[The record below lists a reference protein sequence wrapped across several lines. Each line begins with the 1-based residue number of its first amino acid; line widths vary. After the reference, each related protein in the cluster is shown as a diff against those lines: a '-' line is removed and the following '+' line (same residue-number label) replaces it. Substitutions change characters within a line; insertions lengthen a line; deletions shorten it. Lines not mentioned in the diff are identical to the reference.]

1 MTLSANL
8 VLTIA
13 LLYVALLF
21 AVAFVGDRR
30 ARSGRSGW
38 LKSPLVYTLSIS
50 VYCTSWTFY
59 GAVGSAARN
68 GLEFAT
74 IYIGPTLVFIGWW
87 VFLRKIVRIGHVHG
101 ITSIADMLSSR
112 YGKSPSLA
120 ALVTVIAVVAATP
133 YIALQLRAVTVSFQ
147 VIGNAG
153 PDALSGRPPGQPDF
167 NLGFWIAAGMAIF
180 TILFGTRN
188 IDAKE
193 RHHGVVAA
201 IALEAVIKLVALVAV
216 GILVVYG
223 ISDGP
228 SDVFA
233 RASPELLHSTE
244 VFGPRWVVVTLLSA
258 AAIVCLPREFQ
269 VTVVENNEEG
279 HLRTASWLFPL
290 YLLLISLF
298 VLPIAIAGLDV
309 LPEGSNPDMFVL
321 TLPMWAR
328 REALALLAFLGGF
341 SSATSMVIVACIA
354 LSTMVSNHLIM
365 PVALRLGWAPVGAG
379 GEIRG
384 FLLGSRRLS
393 ICLMLF
399 LGFLYFR
406 VKGDSEGLASIGL
419 ISFAGA
425 AQVMPSL
432 VGGLFW
438 RRANAGAAFTGL
450 FAGAVLWAYTLFLPS
465 FSGDFIVS
473 SKVIAEGLLGSPLL
487 RPHALFGLDRLDP
500 LLHSLFWSLSVN
512 TLLFV
517 VLSLAREA
525 RPLERLQATLFVDV
539 FRNPAGAASGLV
551 RRSATTRDLSA
562 LALRILG
569 EDEARQLFREAR
581 GGSSADGRGGVGGE
595 DGAGGGAGGGS
606 EGDPAGAAGAEG
618 PPLLADDAFIT
629 RLERKLAG
637 SIGAASA
644 HAMISQVVTGET
656 ISLDA
661 LMKIADETQRVRE
674 YSRQIEQKSRELEA
688 TARQLSDA
696 NERLTRLDREKDDFL
711 SQVSHEVRTPM
722 SSIRSFSEILLDAR
736 DLDEQ
741 QAAHYL
747 RIIHE
752 ESIRLT
758 RLLDSILD
766 LSMIEHGEAPLELT
780 STDPGEALESA
791 LRTCEGL
798 AAQSG
803 VHLASHIEA
812 RGATAHADAD
822 RLSQVFINLISNA
835 IKYNTSAEPR
845 VHVTSRITAGDY
857 EVLVEDNG
865 PGILPEERELIFS
878 KFLRGWAHTQT
889 MAAGAGLGLAISRQI
904 MRRHGGSLTLVTGTA
919 SGACFRVTLPL
930 AGAAP

>member
-1 MTLSANL
+1 MLSANL

-13 LLYVALLF
+13 LMYVALLF

-30 ARSGRSGW
+30 ARTGRLGW
-38 LKSPLVYTLSIS
+38 LQSPLVYTLSIS

-74 IYIGPTLVFIGWW
+74 IYVGPTLVFVGWW

-101 ITSIADMLSSR
+101 ITSIADMISSR

-120 ALVTVIAVVAATP
+120 ALVTLIAVVGATP

-153 PDALSGRPPGQPDF
+153 PEPLSGLPAATPDF
-167 NLGFWIAAGMAIF
+167 HLGFWVAAGMAVF

-201 IALEAVIKLVALVAV
+201 IALEAVVKLVALLAV
-216 GILVVYG
+216 GLMVIYG
-223 ISDGP
+223 ISNGP
-228 SDVFA
+228 HDIFA
-233 RASPELLHSTE
+233 RASPEILHAHD
-244 VFGPRWVVVTLLSA
+244 VFGPRWVAVTLLSA

-269 VTVVENNEEG
+269 VTVVENTDER

-290 YLLLISLF
+290 YLMLISLF
-298 VLPIAIAGLDV
+298 VLPIAIAGLSF

-328 REALALLAFLGGF
+328 QESIALLAFLGGF
-341 SSATSMVIVACIA
+341 SSATSMVIVTCIA

-365 PVALRLGWAPVGAG
+365 PVALRLGWVSLNAS
-379 GEIRG
+379 GEIRR
-384 FLLGSRRLS
+384 FLLASRRAS
-393 ICLMLF
+393 ICLMLL

-406 VKGDSEGLASIGL
+406 VKGNSDALASIGL
-419 ISFAGA
+419 ISFAGV

-432 VGGLFW
+432 AGGLFW
-438 RRANAGAAFTGL
+438 RRANADGALAGLATGSL
-450 FAGAVLWAYTLFLPS
+450 LWAYTLFLPS
-465 FSGDFIVS
+465 FGGDFLVS
-473 SKVIAEGLLGSPLL
+473 SKVIADGPFGLSLL

-500 LLHSLFWSLSVN
+500 LMHSLFWSLSVN

-517 VLSLAREA
+517 LLSLVREA
-525 RPLERLQATLFVDV
+525 RPLERLQGTLFVDV
-539 FRNPAGAASGLV
+539 FRTPAEAASRLV
-551 RRSATTRDLSA
+551 RRSATTADLSI
-562 LALRILG
+562 LAQRILG
-569 EDEARQLFREAR
+569 TDEATRLFREAGR
-581 GGSSADGRGGVGGE
+581 AQDAGSRV
-595 DGAGGGAGGGS
+595 
-606 EGDPAGAAGAEG
+606 P
-618 PPLLADDAFIT
+618 LADDAFIT
-629 RLERKLAG
+629 LLERKLAG

-644 HAMISQVVTGET
+644 HAMISQVITGET

-674 YSRQIEQKSRELEA
+674 YSRQLEQKSRELEA
-688 TARQLSDA
+688 TARQLRDA
-696 NERLTRLDREKDDFL
+696 NERLTRLDAEKDDFL

-722 SSIRSFSEILLDAR
+722 TSIRSFSEILLDTR
-736 DLDEQ
+736 GLDER
-741 QAAHYL
+741 QAAHFVQV
-747 RIIHE
+747 IHA

-766 LSMIEHGEAPLELT
+766 LSLVEHGEAPLKLAPANPE
-780 STDPGEALESA
+780 EALESA
-791 LRTCEGL
+791 LRTCQGL
-798 AAQSG
+798 AAKAAVRLHS
-803 VHLASHIEA
+803 EA
-812 RGATAHADAD
+812 RTHGAIARADAD
-822 RLSQVFINLISNA
+822 RLNQVFINLISNA
-835 IKYNTSAEPR
+835 IKYNTNPAPWVR
-845 VHVTSRITAGDY
+845 VSSRITGGDY

-865 PGILPEERELIFS
+865 PGILAEERELIFS

-889 MAAGAGLGLAISRQI
+889 PAAGAGLGLAISAQI
-904 MRRHGGSLTLVTGTA
+904 MRRHGGSLTLVSDA
-919 SGACFRVTLPL
+919 APGACFRVTLPL
-930 AGAAP
+930 AGRGTA

>member
-1 MTLSANL
+1 MRLSANL

-21 AVAFVGDRR
+21 AVAFAGDRR
-30 ARSGRSGW
+30 ARSGRLGW
-38 LKSPLVYTLSIS
+38 LRSPLVYTLSIS

-74 IYIGPTLVFIGWW
+74 IYIGPTLVFVGWW

-101 ITSIADMLSSR
+101 ITSIADMISSR

-120 ALVTVIAVVAATP
+120 ALVTLIAVVAATP

-153 PDALSGRPPGQPDF
+153 PDPLSGLPAGQPDF
-167 NLGFWIAAGMAIF
+167 DLGFWIAVGMAIF

-201 IALEAVIKLVALVAV
+201 IALEAVVKLVALVAV
-216 GILVVYG
+216 GLMVVYG

-228 SDVFA
+228 RDVFA
-233 RASPELLHSTE
+233 RASPEILHATD

-269 VTVVENNEEG
+269 VAVVENTDES

-290 YLLLISLF
+290 YLMLISLF

-328 REALALLAFLGGF
+328 QEEIALLAFLGGF

-365 PVALRLGWAPVGAG
+365 PVALRLGWVSLNAS
-379 GEIRG
+379 GEIRR
-384 FLLGSRRLS
+384 FLLTSRRLS
-393 ICLMLF
+393 ICLMLL

-406 VKGDSEGLASIGL
+406 VKGNSDALASIGL
-419 ISFAGA
+419 ISFAGG

-438 RRANAGAAFTGL
+438 RRANADAALAGL
-450 FAGAVLWAYTLFLPS
+450 VAGALLWAYTLFLPS
-465 FSGDFIVS
+465 FGGDFIVS
-473 SKVIAEGLLGSPLL
+473 SKVIAEGLFGSPLL
-487 RPHALFGLDRLDP
+487 RPHSLFGLDRLDP

-539 FRNPAGAASGLV
+539 FRTPAEAARGFV
-551 RRSATTRDLSA
+551 QRSATTRDLRV
-562 LALRILG
+562 LASRILG
-569 EDEARQLFREAR
+569 GDEARRLFREA
-581 GGSSADGRGGVGGE
+581 GSADGT
-595 DGAGGGAGGGS
+595 AGPS
-606 EGDPAGAAGAEG
+606 P
-618 PPLLADDAFIT
+618 LADDAFIT
-629 RLERKLAG
+629 KLERKLAG
-637 SIGAASA
+637 SVGAASA

-674 YSRQIEQKSRELEA
+674 YSRELEQKSRELEA

-696 NERLTRLDREKDDFL
+696 NDRLTQLDREKDDFL

-722 SSIRSFSEILLDAR
+722 TSIRSFAEILLDSKG
-736 DLDEQ
+736 LDEKRT
-741 QAAHYL
+741 AHYV

-766 LSMIEHGEAPLELT
+766 LSLVEHGEAPLELAP
-780 STDPGEALESA
+780 TDPEAALASA

-798 AAQSG
+798 AARSG
-803 VHLASHIEA
+803 VRLVSQLEA
-812 RGATAHADAD
+812 RGATVRADAD

-835 IKYNTSAEPR
+835 IKYNTSADPWVR
-845 VHVTSRITAGDY
+845 VTSRATASDY

-889 MAAGAGLGLAISRQI
+889 PAAGAGLGLAISGQI
-904 MRRHGGSLTLVTGTA
+904 MRRHGGTLTLVPGNVP
-919 SGACFRVTLPL
+919 GACFRVTLPL
-930 AGAAP
+930 ADAFPS

>member
-1 MTLSANL
+1 MILSANL

-21 AVAFVGDRR
+21 AVAFFGDRR
-30 ARSGRSGW
+30 ARSGRLGW

-74 IYIGPTLVFIGWW
+74 IYIGPTLVFVGWW

-101 ITSIADMLSSR
+101 ITSIADMVSSR

-120 ALVTVIAVVAATP
+120 ALVTLIAVVAATP

-153 PDALSGRPPGQPDF
+153 PDALSGLPAGRPDF
-167 NLGFWIAAGMAIF
+167 VLGFWIAVGMAIF

-201 IALEAVIKLVALVAV
+201 IALEAVVKLVALLAV
-216 GILVVYG
+216 GVMVVWG

-233 RASPELLHSTE
+233 RASPQLLHATDL
-244 VFGPRWVVVTLLSA
+244 FGPRWIVVTLLSA

-269 VTVVENNEEG
+269 VTVVENTDES

-321 TLPMWAR
+321 TLPMWAGQ
-328 REALALLAFLGGF
+328 ESIALLAFLGGF

-365 PVALRLGWAPVGAG
+365 PVALRLGWVSANAS
-379 GEIRG
+379 GEIRR
-384 FLLGSRRLS
+384 FLLTSRRLS
-393 ICLMLF
+393 ICLMLL

-406 VKGDSEGLASIGL
+406 VKGSSDALASIGL
-419 ISFAGA
+419 ISFAGG

-438 RRANAGAAFTGL
+438 RRANARAALAGL
-450 FAGAVLWAYTLFLPS
+450 LAGALLWAYTLFLPS
-465 FSGDFIVS
+465 FGGDFIVS
-473 SKVIAEGLLGSPLL
+473 SKVLAEGLFGWPQL
-487 RPHALFGLDRLDP
+487 RPHALLGLDRLDP

-517 VLSLAREA
+517 VLSLTAEA
-525 RPLERLQATLFVDV
+525 GPLERLQATLFVDV
-539 FRNPAGAASGLV
+539 FRTPAEAARGLV
-551 RRSATTRDLSA
+551 RRFATTRDLRV

-569 EDEARQLFREAR
+569 PDEARQVFREA
-581 GGSSADGRGGVGGE
+581 
-595 DGAGGGAGGGS
+595 
-606 EGDPAGAAGAEG
+606 GDPQATGG
-618 PPLLADDAFIT
+618 PPPLADDAFIS

-637 SIGAASA
+637 SVGAASA

-674 YSRQIEQKSRELEA
+674 YSRQLEQKSRELEA

-696 NERLTRLDREKDDFL
+696 NDQLTRLDREKDDFL

-722 SSIRSFSEILLDAR
+722 TSIRSFAEILLDSK
-736 DLDEQ
+736 DLDER
-741 QAAHYL
+741 QASHYV
-747 RIIHE
+747 RVIHE

-766 LSMIEHGEAPLELT
+766 LNLVEHGEAPLGLAPV
-780 STDPGEALESA
+780 DPEDALENA

-798 AAQSG
+798 ATQSG
-803 VHLASHIEA
+803 VRLLGRVQA
-812 RGATAHADAD
+812 RGATVLADAD
-822 RLSQVFINLISNA
+822 RLSQVFINLVSNA
-835 IKYNTSAEPR
+835 VNYNTSADPWVR
-845 VHVTSRITAGDY
+845 VTSRITASDY

-889 MAAGAGLGLAISRQI
+889 QASGAGLGLAISGQI
-904 MRRHGGSLTLVTGTA
+904 MRRHGGTLTLVSGTGP
-919 SGACFRVTLPL
+919 GACFRVTLPR
-930 AGAAP
+930 AGPPADAPGADAGGP